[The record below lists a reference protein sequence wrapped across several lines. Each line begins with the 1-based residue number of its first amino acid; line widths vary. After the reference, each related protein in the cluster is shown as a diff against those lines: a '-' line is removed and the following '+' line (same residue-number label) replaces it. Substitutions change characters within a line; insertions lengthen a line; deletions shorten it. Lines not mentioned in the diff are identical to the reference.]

1 MVYAA
6 IDYSKNQTVL
16 LNDLLD
22 YNEIIKVVNNDN
34 NK

>member
-1 MVYAA
+1 MVYAT